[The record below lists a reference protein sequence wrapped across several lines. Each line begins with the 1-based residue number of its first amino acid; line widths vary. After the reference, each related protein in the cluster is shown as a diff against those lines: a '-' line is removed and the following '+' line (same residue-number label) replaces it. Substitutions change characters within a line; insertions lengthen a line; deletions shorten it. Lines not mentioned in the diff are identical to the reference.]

1 MDLEQHSLRKFLAV
15 AEDLNFSHAAYRLH
29 ISQPALSQAIRRLEA
44 DLGKNLFERDSRS
57 VMLTDFGRIFCV
69 VARTLVAQHD
79 RAVATALEAAR
90 GPARLF
96 RVGYSPFI
104 DLALV
109 AAVRME
115 FERGEP
121 DTLIDLRSSFSKAQ
135 VDLLTAGQLDAGLLF
150 SPFAP
155 APGLTAEIL
164 RREPFVVGLARGH
177 RLAYRRSMSLD
188 DVRHAGHLNARGAF
202 FTIREGH
209 TTALASLARRLWI

>member
-1 MDLEQHSLRKFLAV
+1 MDLDQHSLRKFLAV
-15 AEDLNFSHAAYRLH
+15 SEDLNFSHAARRLH

-90 GPARLF
+90 GRARLF

-109 AAVRME
+109 AAVRTE
-115 FERGEP
+115 F
-121 DTLIDLRSSFSKAQ
+121 
-135 VDLLTAGQLDAGLLF
+135 
-150 SPFAP
+150 
-155 APGLTAEIL
+155 
-164 RREPFVVGLARGH
+164 ARGG
-177 RLAYRRSMSLD
+177 
-188 DVRHAGHLNARGAF
+188 AGHVD
-202 FTIREGH
+202 
-209 TTALASLARRLWI
+209 